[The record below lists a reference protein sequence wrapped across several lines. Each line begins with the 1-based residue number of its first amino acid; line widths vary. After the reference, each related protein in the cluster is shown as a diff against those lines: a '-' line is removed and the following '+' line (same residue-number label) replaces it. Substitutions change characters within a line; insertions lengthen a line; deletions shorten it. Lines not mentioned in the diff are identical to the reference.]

1 MRVGDLVRF
10 KAHEHAEWQIGLLV
24 KYDKFL
30 KIAEIIK
37 GDTVFYAPGRFVETY
52 QRGLKLSAP

>member
-10 KAHEHAEWQIGLLV
+10 KAHEDEDWQIGLLV

-30 KIAEIIK
+30 KIAEIVK
-37 GDTVFYAPGRFVETY
+37 GENVFYAPGRFVETY
-52 QRGLKLSAP
+52 QRGYK